1 MQLSERKKLILRS
14 VVETYVKAA
23 EPVGSKAVVEALG
36 STVSS
41 ATVRS
46 EMAELE
52 SMGYLEQPH
61 TSAGRIPSSA
71 GYRFY
76 VNELMQPENVSP
88 SDVSVINSTLDIR
101 GAQQT
106 TLLDEVGSLTSRLTT
121 YPAYAMASST
131 GLVTIARFDFIF
143 VDSYSFIIVALMS
156 NDTVKNKLVHLTTPF
171 APQILSKM
179 SAVFNASF
187 TGIPEERIT
196 TALITATE
204 RAVGDQSGLVAIIA
218 GFTME
223 LLFEAK
229 SASARVS
236 GAANLLSLP
245 EYKDA
250 EKAQKIIRYLSDAGE
265 LARLPSPDMT
275 GEIKIT
281 IGAENLADELRDS
294 SVVAVKYDAGSD
306 MQGLIGVVGPTRMD
320 YSKVAA
326 HLSYI
331 AGGLSRL
338 LVNTGSLPRDST
350 TKPNEI
356 GDENNGEN

>member
-1 MQLSERKKLILRS
+1 MQLSERKKTILRS
-14 VVETYVKAA
+14 VVEMYVKAA

-36 STVSS
+36 ATVSS

-52 SMGYLEQPH
+52 SMGLLEQPH
-61 TSAGRIPSSA
+61 TSAGRIPSYA
-71 GYRFY
+71 GYRLY
-76 VNELMQPENVSP
+76 VNELMQRQNVST
-88 SDVSVINSTLDIR
+88 DDANVINSTLCTKSTEQ
-101 GAQQT
+101 AHM
-106 TLLDEVGSLTSRLTT
+106 LDEVGSLTSRLTT

-131 GLVTIARFDFIF
+131 GLVSIARFDFIF
-143 VDSYSFIIVALMS
+143 VDSYSFIIVALLS

-171 APQILSKM
+171 VPQMLAKI
-179 SAVFNASF
+179 SAVFNAGF

-204 RAVGDQSGLVAIIA
+204 RALGDQIGLVAVIA
-218 GFTME
+218 GFAIE
-223 LLFEAK
+223 LLVEAK
-229 SASARVS
+229 SVGARVS

-245 EYKDA
+245 EYRDVD
-250 EKAQKIIRYLSDAGE
+250 KAQKILRYLSDAGE
-265 LARLPSPDMT
+265 LARLPSPDMA

-281 IGAENLADELRDS
+281 IGSENLADELRDS
-294 SVVAVKYDAGSD
+294 SVVAVRYDAGGD
-306 MQGLIGVVGPTRMD
+306 MQGLLGVVGPTRMD

-338 LVNTGSLPRDST
+338 LTSLPRGTISKTD
-350 TKPNEI
+350 KI
-356 GDENNGEN
+356 GDENIGEN

>member
-1 MQLSERKKLILRS
+1 MILRS
-14 VVETYVKAA
+14 VVEMYVKAA

-52 SMGYLEQPH
+52 SMGLLEQPH

-71 GYRFY
+71 GYRLY
-76 VNELMQPENVSP
+76 VNELMQSQ
-88 SDVSVINSTLDIR
+88 DVSSDDAGIINSTLYAR
-101 GAQQT
+101 TTEQT
-106 TLLDEVGSLTSRLTT
+106 HLLDEVGSLTSRLTT

-131 GLVTIARFDFIF
+131 GLVSIARFDLIY
-143 VDSYSFIIVALMS
+143 VDSYSFIIVALLS

-171 APQILSKM
+171 NPQILAKVST
-179 SAVFNASF
+179 VFNASF
-187 TGIPEERIT
+187 TGVPEERIT
-196 TALITATE
+196 TTLITATE
-204 RAVGDQSGLVAIIA
+204 RALSDRIGLVAIIS
-218 GFTME
+218 GFAIE
-223 LLFEAK
+223 LLVEAK
-229 SASARVS
+229 SIGARVS
-236 GAANLLSLP
+236 GTANLLSLP
-245 EYKDA
+245 EYRDVD
-250 EKAQKIIRYLSDAGE
+250 KAQKIIRYLSDAGE
-265 LARLPSPDMT
+265 LARLPSPDMA

-294 SVVAVKYDAGSD
+294 SVVAVKYGAGGD

-338 LVNTGSLPRDST
+338 LASSTSLPRV

-356 GDENNGEN
+356 GDENIGENK

>member
-1 MQLSERKKLILRS
+1 M
-14 VVETYVKAA
+14 YVKAA

-52 SMGYLEQPH
+52 SLGLLEQPH

-71 GYRFY
+71 GYRLF
-76 VNELMQPENVSP
+76 VNELMQSQNIS
-88 SDVSVINSTLDIR
+88 SDDAVVINTALDTR
-101 GAQQT
+101 SAEQT
-106 TLLDEVGSLTSRLTT
+106 RLLDSVGSLTSRLTT
-121 YPAYAMASST
+121 YPAYAIARTT
-131 GLVTIARFDFIF
+131 GLVSIARFDFIF
-143 VDSYSFIIVALMS
+143 VDSCSFIIVALLS
-156 NDTVKNKLVHLTTPF
+156 NDTVKNKLVHLTSPF
-171 APQILSKM
+171 SQQILAKM

-187 TGIPEERIT
+187 TGISEERIT
-196 TALITATE
+196 TNLITATE
-204 RAVGDQSGLVAIIA
+204 RALGDQAGLVAVIA
-218 GFTME
+218 GFVIE
-223 LLFEAK
+223 LLVETKAIG
-229 SASARVS
+229 ASVS
-236 GAANLLSLP
+236 GTANLLSLP
-245 EYKDA
+245 EYRDVD
-250 EKAQKIIRYLSDAGE
+250 KAQKIIRYLSDAGE
-265 LARLPSPDMT
+265 LVRLPSPDMA

-294 SVVAVKYDAGSD
+294 SVVAVKYDAGSE

-338 LVNTGSLPRDST
+338 LATSGSLPRGSSIN
-350 TKPNEI
+350 PNEI
-356 GDENNGEN
+356 GDDNIGEN